1 MFLMKIKT
9 SCSML
14 EFISTSSFVDSL
26 FNVQEAN
33 AKWTWKV
40 YGSLVCSSLFAR
52 WRLGCMRTEQ
62 DQDQDE

>member
-14 EFISTSSFVDSL
+14 EFISTSSVDSL
-26 FNVQEAN
+26 FNVQEAY

-40 YGSLVCSSLFAR
+40 YGSLLCSLEAR
-52 WRLGCMRTEQ
+52 VYEDRTRSGSI
-62 DQDQDE
+62 